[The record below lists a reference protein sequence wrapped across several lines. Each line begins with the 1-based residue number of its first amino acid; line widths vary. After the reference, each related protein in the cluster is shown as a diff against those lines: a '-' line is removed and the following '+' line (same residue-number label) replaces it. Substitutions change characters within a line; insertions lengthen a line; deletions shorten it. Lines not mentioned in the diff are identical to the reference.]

1 MRETTQ
7 KVSINSDNKVVF
19 ECPECKTSKTVDVS
33 RYEDIEKAVMVK
45 AKCQCGHT
53 YTVVMEKRGR
63 FRKETELYGVYSKLG
78 SKTHG
83 QKGLLTIKDVSPSGL
98 KSKLSLLRL
107 KIKQHDLS
115 GIKDKG
121 DILGFELQNPEV
133 DLDVG
138 DKLLVEFHLD
148 DGQRSLI
155 KKEAVIKWIKLPYI
169 GVEFSSTELYEKALG
184 FFMWD

>member
-1 MRETTQ
+1 MSKTPK
-7 KVSINSDNKVVF
+7 KVSINSDHKVVF
-19 ECPECKTSKTVDVS
+19 ECPECKTSKTLDVS
-33 RYEDIEKAVMVK
+33 RYENIEKAVTVK
-45 AKCQCGHT
+45 IKCQCGHT
-53 YTVVMEKRGR
+53 DTVVMEKRGR
-63 FRKETELYGVYSKLG
+63 FRKATELYGVYTKLG
-78 SKTHG
+78 SATDG
-83 QKGLLTIKDVSPSGL
+83 QKGLLTIKDVSRSGL

-121 DILGFELQNPEV
+121 DILDFELQNPEI

-155 KKEAVIKWIKLPYI
+155 KKEAVIRWINLPYI
-169 GVEFSSTELYEKALG
+169 GVEFSSTELFDKALG